1 MHRLVHLDR
10 VDVQHHTEVE
20 MQLSFNSVTG
30 TSLGASPVEM
40 GQGMKLSEL
49 RQGESAVIVDINL
62 PDELAH
68 RLMEL
73 GFLPGGR
80 VEAARSA
87 PGGGPRVFRVDGTEI
102 ALRRETAK
110 HVTVRR

>member
-1 MHRLVHLDR
+1 M
-10 VDVQHHTEVE
+10 QHHTEVE
-20 MQLSFNSVTG
+20 MQLSFNSVAG
-30 TSLGASPVEM
+30 TACEAARVDNRPRP
-40 GQGMKLSEL
+40 KLSEL
-49 RQGESAVIVDINL
+49 RQGESAVIVDIDL
-62 PDELAH
+62 PEELAH

-73 GFLPGGR
+73 GFIPGSR

-102 ALRRETAK
+102 ALRRETAN